1 MPNLAEYKTYE
12 KIKEKAI
19 GFYRSFFYGDP
30 VTSLENEIE
39 SAYLE
44 EKLKKWTKYQGN
56 SVRTINK
63 PKYFFF

>member
-12 KIKEKAI
+12 KIKEKVL
-19 GFYRSFFYGDP
+19 GYYRSFFYGDSISP
-30 VTSLENEIE
+30 LENEIE

-56 SVRTINK
+56 SVI
-63 PKYFFF
+63 KYRE